1 MNERIGVS
9 YQSNDYL
16 INPIDEQ
23 FLSDGL
29 IRTENGSSEGITFSV
44 EPENRKGVL
53 TAIEN
58 IQKFIGNPKLAI
70 TPALL
75 NGWTGTIEAFL
86 VPPCEVVGPDILVK
100 GQNF

>member
-1 MNERIGVS
+1 MSERISLS
-9 YQSNDYL
+9 YQSKDYH
-16 INPIDEQ
+16 INPIGKQ
-23 FLSDGL
+23 FLSDG
-29 IRTENGSSEGITFSV
+29 IVRTENGSSEGITFTVS
-44 EPENRKGVL
+44 PENRETVL

-86 VPPCEVVGPDILVK
+86 VPPCEVVGPDVLVK
-100 GQNF
+100 SQNF